1 MGQQGFCQPMG
12 QPQGGFGQPMGQQ
25 SGFGQPM
32 GQPQGGFGQPMGQQ
46 TTMSTYPQQRQPQ
59 NLSQIKVPGISFRK
73 LLQNMG
79 FNPIQGSTYPQQNP
93 NMNLQP
99 GMQWNAARNVST
111 RDPAWNAIRNGN
123 ARRI

>member
-1 MGQQGFCQPMG
+1 MGQQGFGQPMG

-59 NLSQIKVPGISFRK
+59 NLSQIKVP
-73 LLQNMG
+73 
-79 FNPIQGSTYPQQNP
+79 
-93 NMNLQP
+93 
-99 GMQWNAARNVST
+99 
-111 RDPAWNAIRNGN
+111 
-123 ARRI
+123 